1 MDGQAILKIF
11 LCTAGAFV
19 LGSVPVGLILTKVFS
34 SKDIRTQGSG
44 NIGATNVARVA
55 GARLGL
61 ITLTLDLLKGAVPVA
76 AAGLVVPSAGEPA
89 MALAGLAAVAGH
101 CYPVFSGF
109 TGGGKGVATACGAF
123 LVAAPWACLGA
134 LMVFLAAV
142 AGSKRVSPGS
152 VLAAISLPAGT
163 WYFYGTGPVAAAAAA
178 VGLLVVVRHRA
189 NISRLLA
196 GQEPPFFKKTGQNR

>member
-1 MDGQAILKIF
+1 MDGQTILKIV
-11 LCTAGAFV
+11 LCAAGAFV
-19 LGSVPVGLILTKVFS
+19 LGSIPVGLILTKLFS

-61 ITLTLDLLKGAVPVA
+61 ITLALDLLKGALPVA
-76 AAGLVVPSAGEPA
+76 VAGLMVPSAGEPA

-101 CYPVFSGF
+101 CYPLFSGF
-109 TGGGKGVATACGAF
+109 TGGGKGVATACGVF
-123 LVAAPWACLGA
+123 LVAAPLACLLALVVFLLVVGASRRVSAGSVCAAMALSAGA
-134 LMVFLAAV
+134 LF
-142 AGSKRVSPGS
+142 
-152 VLAAISLPAGT
+152 
-163 WYFYGTGPVAAAAAA
+163 FYGAGPVAAAATA

-196 GQEPPFFKKTGQNR
+196 GQEPPFFNKSGQDR